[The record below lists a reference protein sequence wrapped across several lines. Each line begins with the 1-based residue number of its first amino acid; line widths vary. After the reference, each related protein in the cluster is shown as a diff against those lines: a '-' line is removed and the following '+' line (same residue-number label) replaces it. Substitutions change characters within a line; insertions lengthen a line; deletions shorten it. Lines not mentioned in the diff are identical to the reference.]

1 MSRQITRL
9 KKLRVR
15 LVPHPVHG
23 EMTWKCSSPF
33 CSAWG
38 HTPLA
43 AIKLHNTVLPHTIYK
58 GFA

>member
-15 LVPHPVHG
+15 LVSHPVRK
-23 EMTWKCSSPF
+23 EMVWKCSSDF
-33 CSAWG
+33 CAAWG
-38 HTPLA
+38 DTPLA
-43 AIKLHNTVLPHTIYK
+43 AIKLHNKVLPHTIYK